1 MTLREQVD
9 AGITH
14 LMLGVPTLDL
24 THLRRVAEHVVPA
37 LRT

>member
-1 MTLREQVD
+1 M
-9 AGITH
+9 TH